1 MLMSR
6 PLPLLVLLLLLLG
19 TLVATP
25 QGSQAQEATAD
36 GSSAAVPVERANA
49 RATLRTFLRGWAEA
63 DEANSADRPLVIR
76 RIVETLDLSELP
88 SHSRNDLG
96 ETLAYLLKT
105 EVLDKHAL
113 INYERIS
120 DDPSAPPHV
129 VLVSPSGLRVVVG
142 PDERG
147 DWRFTRETVRNIQSI
162 ATEFAG
168 RGTVAGVY
176 SVEHLKPP
184 AVALRDALPNWMTK
198 PALVLYVYQW
208 IGLAVLAVLVL
219 VIGRALVYL
228 ALALF
233 GRRLT
238 ATGLVTE
245 ADARYIFNW
254 PLGVVL
260 SMGLWWAFDG
270 WLGLPPPAMRIT
282 DVITTLVFG
291 VAAIV
296 MLNRFIN
303 VAADRLMVLAGRTET
318 KFDDL
323 LVPFARKSAKIV
335 VTLVGIL
342 MILDNLGMDLKTALG
357 TLAIGG
363 LAVSLAA
370 KDTVSN
376 LFGTITIIG
385 DSPFQIGDWI
395 AVDNVEGTV
404 ESLGFRST
412 RVRTFYNS
420 LVTIPNANLISAVVD
435 NYGMRRYRRY
445 MTHLSIAYSTP
456 TDRMEEFCEGI
467 RELIRQHPYTR
478 KDFYFVYFHQ
488 YGPHSLDILLYM
500 FFQVPDWGTELR
512 ERHRLNA
519 DIHRLAKQLG
529 VEFAFPTQTLHLLR
543 GQAETHP
550 DGTPVSDAEAIAGA
564 LERSRATVSDIVGR
578 TLGPPGVLPPTVNFA
593 HPHTLA
599 PQMPGAPKAP

>member
-1 MLMSR
+1 M
-6 PLPLLVLLLLLLG
+6 PLLALLLLLLG
-19 TLVATP
+19 SLLTP
-25 QGSQAQEATAD
+25 STARAQEAAAAD
-36 GSSAAVPVERANA
+36 NAVPAERANA
-49 RATLRTFLRGWAEA
+49 RATVRTFLRGWAEA
-63 DEANSADRPLVIR
+63 DEAASADRPQSIR

-88 SHSRNDLG
+88 AHSRTDLG

-113 INYERIS
+113 IDYERIP
-120 DDPSAPPHV
+120 DDPSAPPYV

-162 ATEFAG
+162 AAEFAG
-168 RGTVAGVY
+168 RATVAGVY

-208 IGLAVLAVLVL
+208 IGIAVLAVLAL
-219 VIGRALVYL
+219 VVGRALVYV

-233 GRRLT
+233 GQRLT

-245 ADARYIFNW
+245 ADARHIFNW
-254 PLGVVL
+254 PLGVVI

-282 DVITTLVFG
+282 DGITTLVFG

-456 TDRMEEFCEGI
+456 TDRVEEFCEGI

-488 YGPHSLDILLYM
+488 YGAHSLDILVYM

-519 DIHRLAKQLG
+519 DIHRLARRLG

-564 LERSRATVSDIVGR
+564 LERSRAAASDIVGR

-599 PQMPGAPKAP
+599 PQMPGGPKAP